1 MNVLVDTCVIID
13 SLQHRMPFAQYS
25 DALCLEAASGKISGF
40 ITANSI
46 SDIYYILH
54 RSLHDNNDAREALKK
69 LCLSFGILDTT
80 EMDCINALSSPV
92 SDFEDAMMVE
102 TGTRCHIDCIVT
114 RNTKDFKNST
124 LAVYEPDEFLENL
137 NEEPKREKT

>member
-13 SLQHRMPFAQYS
+13 SLQHRMPFSQYS
-25 DALCLEAASGKISGF
+25 DALCLEVASGKISGF

-54 RSLHDNNDAREALKK
+54 QSLHNINDAKEALKK

-80 EMDCINALSSPV
+80 EIDCINALSSSI

-102 TGTRCHIDCIVT
+102 TGTRCHVDCIVT
-114 RNTKDFKNST
+114 RNTKDFKNSA
-124 LAVYEPDEFLENL
+124 LAVYKPEEFLKKL
-137 NEEPKREKT
+137 NEEPKN